1 MPLRKRSY
9 TADLLTQQQGEV
21 LKVGY
26 LRKKGHV
33 RRNWLDRWFV
43 LTTEGMYYYKNRT
56 DPKPIGVVPLF
67 GSTVK
72 EDTFQKHQHVLTCW
86 TAEGK
91 DYPVQ
96 ASTRDEMLV
105 WIKAIDD
112 ARIERNKR
120 PPDSTAPVSVN
131 PASGA
136 KSPDPEPQKNGAVGG
151 ASRQDSDDS
160 DDEDY

>member
-21 LKVGY
+21 LKVGF

-43 LTTEGMYYYKNRT
+43 LTTEGIYYYKNRT
-56 DPKPIGVVPLF
+56 DVKPIGVVPLF

-96 ASTRDEMLV
+96 ASTRDEKLV
-105 WIKAIDD
+105 WIKFIDD

-120 PPDSTAPVSVN
+120 PRDSVAPHSTN
-131 PASGA
+131 PAAESR
-136 KSPDPEPQKNGAVGG
+136 SHNSEPQKNGATSG
-151 ASRQDSDDS
+151 ASKQDSDDS
-160 DDEDY
+160 DDD